1 MKSFLKRLI
10 FFFSF
15 LLLILVLKKVFT
27 PYYLGNVYFKPK
39 LEYFN
44 KNYKTQN
51 YNTVFFGSSRI
62 YRHVNTE
69 VLDSLMSSQSIN
81 SFNFATVATFSP
93 ESYFLYENFIDNQ
106 SDKKLDYAFLELQA
120 LNEIDGDNLTTT
132 KGNYWNT
139 IGYLNFAINYVSNSD
154 KSQGE
159 KLDLTSRYVKSHLYS
174 YFDVKIFKHYWM
186 DTKNTVRRMGE
197 HGFYSL
203 DDDLQE
209 TPNNDVLKQRK
220 TTFIA
225 DTKTLDERRNS
236 VLDIYENSNKKVVN
250 DYHLSYLKSLIKKS
264 KEKGIDLIYVLPP
277 RLTAEE
283 YEELVPISNL
293 LPKTNV
299 INLSHPETYNELYTL
314 ENSYD
319 VGHLNANGA
328 RIMTSYLA
336 EEFKDIL
343 H

>member
-1 MKSFLKRLI
+1 MLV
-10 FFFSF
+10 FF
-15 LLLILVLKKVFT
+15 ILKKAFT

-44 KNYKTQN
+44 KKYKTQN

-69 VLDSLMSSQSIN
+69 VLDSLMSAQNIN
-81 SFNFATVATFSP
+81 SFNFATVATYNP
-93 ESYFLYENFIDNQ
+93 ESYFLYENFIDTQ
-106 SDKKLDYAFLELQA
+106 ADKNIDYAFLELQA

-139 IGYLNFAINYVSNSD
+139 IDYLNFTINYVSNSD

-159 KLDLTSRYVKSHLYS
+159 KLDLMTRYVKSHLYS

-197 HGFYSL
+197 DGFYSL
-203 DDDLQE
+203 DDDLQK
-209 TPNNDVLKQRK
+209 TPNNDVLQQRK
-220 TTFIA
+220 DSFLA
-225 DTKTLDERRNS
+225 DTKTLEERRNS
-236 VLDIYENSNKKVVN
+236 VLDIYENANNIAVN
-250 DYHLSYLKSLIKKS
+250 DYHLSYLSALIDKS
-264 KEKGIDLIYVLPP
+264 KEKGINLIYILPP
-277 RLTAEE
+277 RLTVEQ

-293 LPKTNV
+293 LPKANV
-299 INLSHPETYNELYTL
+299 INLSHPETYNELYTV

-319 VGHLNANGA
+319 VGHLNASGA
-328 RIMTSYLA
+328 RVLTTYLA
-336 EEFKDIL
+336 EEFKNIL
-343 H
+343 Q